1 MKFLKTAIPDVI
13 IIEPLIHSDDRG
25 YFTETYREDKL
36 EKVLGYKIN
45 FCQDQESRSHK
56 DVLRGLHFQIP
67 PFEQN
72 KLVRVIQGAALDIAV
87 DIRVGSPTFGKYVK
101 QVLSEQNKLQMFIP
115 KGFAHGFISLEENT
129 LFTYKVDNI
138 YSAEHDRGI
147 IFNDE
152 SINVDLDI
160 DFQKILI
167 SDKDKKLPNLIDIP
181 EYFNYVKK

>member
-67 PFEQN
+67 PFEQT